1 MRRKDIKGD
10 EVVPEGRRDGRTDGE
25 REYVRASGLK
35 CMKKTA

>member
-10 EVVPEGRRDGRTDGE
+10 EVVPEEGREGHTE
-25 REYVRASGLK
+25 RAYARASGLK